1 MLNRMSLKGTV
12 IKNGEILKFTVEFTE
27 VELSV
32 FTMKRIGLR
41 TQIAGY
47 FFLFLHR
54 FQRISFCFK
63 YEPSWHILH

>member
-12 IKNGEILKFTVEFTE
+12 IKNGEILKSTVEFTE
-27 VELSV
+27 VFSFHNETYRV
-32 FTMKRIGLR
+32 ENK
-41 TQIAGY
+41 QIAGY

-63 YEPSWHILH
+63 YEPSWYILH